1 MLSRLMPPALVVAAW
16 ALLFLPAA
24 ALRGLHYEEGRR
36 ALAAMDMLAAGN
48 WLLPNVLDVP
58 YLNKPPLL
66 PWLIAGAGWLLGE
79 VGEWAVR
86 LPPLL
91 MTLAGGLLVYGLAAR
106 LGGRMAG
113 LFGAAAFLLSPMI
126 LEKAAVGETDV
137 TVTVTL
143 FAAFVLWWR
152 GADTGRVGAWTW
164 AGCAVALALAA
175 LAKGPIPLAF
185 FAIGVGGTS
194 LLAGRA
200 RELLPLAGTL
210 LLAGLVLGAWA
221 LAVYE
226 PGDATHWQSEMR
238 LNSSAGAPL
247 SYLVDRME
255 LVGEL
260 LAMLSPWLW
269 LALPLFVPAW
279 SRRLGLAG
287 ESRIALALG
296 LYAFGFLPV
305 LLAWPD
311 ALPRYAMPA
320 VPALAVAAGLVA
332 VRLWALRPRPAR
344 PALAAL
350 VAIMACGQLLVATGM
365 VPLRAELYAYA
376 RPAGEALGAAIR
388 ADPAP
393 VWFSSV
399 VGDHNIMLYT
409 GEPIRELPLERADRI
424 PPPAWIITT
433 PEAVPALRRRLADLP
448 EMPAAEAIGRRGQ
461 PFWLMRLPAGES
473 ASAVDEP

>member
-1 MLSRLMPPALVVAAW
+1 MLSRLMPPALIAMGW
-16 ALLFLPAA
+16 AVLFLPAA

-36 ALAAMDMLAAGN
+36 ALAAMNMLAEGN
-48 WLLPNVLDVP
+48 WLLPAVLDVP

-66 PWLIAGAGWLLGE
+66 PWLIAGAGWLLGA

-91 MTLAGGLLVYGLAAR
+91 ATLAGGLLVYGLAAR
-106 LGGRMAG
+106 LGGRTAG

-143 FAAFVLWWR
+143 FAGFLLWWLAAE
-152 GADTGRVGAWTW
+152 GGRVPAWAW
-164 AGCAVALALAA
+164 AGCALCLALAA

-185 FAIGVGGTS
+185 FAVGVGGMS

-200 RELLPLAGTL
+200 RDLLPLAGAL
-210 LLAGLVLGAWA
+210 SAALLALGAWA

-226 PGDATHWQSEMR
+226 PGNAAHWQSEMR
-238 LNSSAGAPL
+238 LNSSAGTLL
-247 SYLVDRME
+247 SYLIARVE

-260 LAMLSPWLW
+260 LAMWSPWLW

-279 SRRLGLAG
+279 RRRLGLDG
-287 ESRIALALG
+287 ESRTALALG

-305 LLAWPD
+305 LLLWPD
-311 ALPRYAMPA
+311 SLPRYAMPA

-332 VRLWALRPRPAR
+332 ARLWALRPRRVR
-344 PALAAL
+344 PALAAV
-350 VAIMACGQLLVATGM
+350 VAVMAVGQVLVATGV

-376 RPAGEALGAAIR
+376 RPAGAALGAAMR

-393 VWFSSV
+393 AYFSSV
-399 VGDHNIMLYT
+399 IGDHNIMLYT
-409 GEPIRELPLERADRI
+409 GEPIREVPVGRAGRI
-424 PPPAWIITT
+424 APPAWIVTT
-433 PEAVPALRRRLADLP
+433 PEALPALRRRLPALP
-448 EMPAAEAIGRRGQ
+448 RTPAAEAVGRRGQ
-461 PFWLMRLPAGES
+461 PFWLMRLPADDAAPS
-473 ASAVDEP
+473 VLEP